1 MGSTRGIIK
10 LQIRN
15 VNTDLKLFLIGE
27 TMIALTRLA
36 EVSYGMNF
44 GRKIKHLLV
53 EKDRRAQWLADKVGV
68 SKAAVSR
75 WIAGLN
81 DPPLSKAAEIAR
93 ALGVSLDWLAD
104 DAQDYPP
111 ATIYSAPP
119 RPAGSIRYPEPP
131 PPTEPAAPPPKRG
144 RRK

>member
-93 ALGVSLDWLAD
+93 ALGVSLDWLAN
-104 DAQDYPP
+104 DAAEWPP
-111 ATIYSAPP
+111 HASIYDSPP
-119 RPAGSIRYPEPP
+119 RPVGSIRYPE
-131 PPTEPAAPPPKRG
+131 PTEPAAPPPKRG